1 MAVGR
6 AALSRPGNGRRTA
19 ALTEDMRAIGVTEF
33 GGPDELEVV
42 DLPEPH
48 AGPGEVRVRVRA
60 ATVNPTDTG
69 MRAGLRAQALE
80 QAGLRPPYVPGMEL
94 AGEIDEV
101 GDGAPWRPGEQVM
114 AIAVPV
120 SPHGGAYAEEV
131 VVPAAQVT
139 RVPAGTDLVH
149 AATVPMNGLTALL
162 ALDGLGLRVGQT
174 RRRHRRRRGA
184 GRLRRPAGQGA
195 AGCGSSPMP
204 ASATRSSSR
213 SLGADDVVRRGPDV
227 AEHIRALVPDGV
239 PGLVDASVQL
249 AEVVPAVADGGTL
262 AIVRGGWEGDPGRGI
277 RLHRVMVA
285 RVAGR
290 TDWLEELRRYV
301 EEGVLTPRV
310 ARTFPAEQ
318 APEAHRVLE
327 AGGTRGR
334 LVLTF

>member
-1 MAVGR
+1 
-6 AALSRPGNGRRTA
+6 
-19 ALTEDMRAIGVTEF
+19 MRAIGVTEF
-33 GGPDELEVV
+33 GGPDKLEVV

-48 AGPGEVRVRVRA
+48 AGRGEVRVRVHA

-69 MRAGLRAQALE
+69 LRAGLRAQALQ

-101 GDGAPWRPGEQVM
+101 GDGAPWLPGEQVM
-114 AIAVPV
+114 AITLPV

-162 ALDGLGLRVGQT
+162 ALDALGLRAGQT
-174 RRRHRRRRGA
+174 VA
-184 GRLRRPAGQGA
+184 VTGA
-195 AGCGSSPMP
+195 AGALGGYLVQLATTQGLRVVAD
-204 ASATRSSSR
+204 ASERDEELVR
-213 SLGADDVVRRGPDV
+213 SLGADHVVRRGPDV
-227 AEHIRALVPDGV
+227 AARIRDIAPDGV

-249 AEVVPAVADGGTL
+249 AEVVPAIADGGTL
-262 AIVRGGWEGDPGRGI
+262 AVVRGWDGEPGRGI
-277 RLHRVMVA
+277 RLHRVMVMTA
-285 RVAGR
+285 AGR
-290 TDWLEELRRYV
+290 TDWLDALRRYV
-301 EEGVLTPRV
+301 EDGVLTPRV

-318 APEAHRVLE
+318 APDAHRLLE